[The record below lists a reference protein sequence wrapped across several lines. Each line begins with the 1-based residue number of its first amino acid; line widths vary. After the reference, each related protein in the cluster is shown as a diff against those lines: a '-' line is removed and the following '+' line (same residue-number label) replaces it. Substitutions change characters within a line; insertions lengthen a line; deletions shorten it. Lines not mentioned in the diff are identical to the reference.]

1 MMTFLL
7 LANTVIDTDFYLF
20 VCRNVYI
27 PVINKE
33 VNTSVYKQQKNRANI
48 FA

>member
-27 PVINKE
+27 INKE
-33 VNTSVYKQQKNRANI
+33 VNTSVYKQQKNRVNI